1 MSGAVAVLIK
11 LGVRLVVF
19 TGVFWLAAR
28 KNQSIVIEKR
38 WATPLVGLAFAV
50 LNTALYW
57 ALTPILNVA
66 TLGAAAFAMPLV
78 INGALLA
85 LTEWIFARKHHWFRI
100 DGFFAMMWMAIFLTL
115 AHGAL
120 WIALDYLP
128 KHV

>member
-78 INGALLA
+78 IM
-85 LTEWIFARKHHWFRI
+85 ARCS
-100 DGFFAMMWMAIFLTL
+100 
-115 AHGAL
+115 
-120 WIALDYLP
+120 P
-128 KHV
+128 